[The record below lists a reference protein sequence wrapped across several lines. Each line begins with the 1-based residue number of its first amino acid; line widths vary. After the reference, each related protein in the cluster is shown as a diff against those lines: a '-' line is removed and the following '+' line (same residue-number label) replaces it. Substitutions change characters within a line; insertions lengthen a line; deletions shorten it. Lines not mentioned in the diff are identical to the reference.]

1 MPLTHGWSFIVAPLL
16 AFALVGGLA
25 LVLKWAFNGVP
36 EPDDEPDEH
45 SIIDGEVA
53 GDLQSAERASAPDA
67 DGPSTAPAVAP
78 GTAGVAAAHS
88 PAEPADSTDSAAE
101 HDFGLLSV
109 VTVADSDESA
119 RAAVTLLAE
128 AGIRATTAASPD
140 GHVRVLVFDTD
151 LFRAR
156 RVVGW
161 PA

>member
-1 MPLTHGWSFIVAPLL
+1 VPLTHGWSFIVAPLL

-36 EPDDEPDEH
+36 EPDDEPDER

-53 GDLQSAERASAPDA
+53 GDLQGADRAGTPNAN
-67 DGPSTAPAVAP
+67 GPSAAPAVSP
-78 GTAGVAAAHS
+78 GTAGLAAA
-88 PAEPADSTDSAAE
+88 PDPADE

-109 VTVADSDESA
+109 VTVADSEESA
-119 RAAVTLLAE
+119 QAAVTLLAE
-128 AGIRATTAASPD
+128 AGIRATTADSPD